1 MNLTPIITIVCCTTL
16 LISCGPS
23 AEELAAQKQQQI
35 AREDSIKNV
44 TEKETKRKIE
54 AKLAIQNYLER
65 AANTLSSL
73 KSELIETK
81 GNLDAANDKM
91 ASIKEFQ
98 FGRTQA
104 EREQQI
110 KYQSMTISSFE
121 ERINEIEA
129 KISETEMEIDKQKRA
144 LQNFSN

>member
-54 AKLAIQNYLER
+54 AKIGRASCRER
-65 AANTLSSL
+65 VYACV
-73 KSELIETK
+73 
-81 GNLDAANDKM
+81 
-91 ASIKEFQ
+91 
-98 FGRTQA
+98 
-104 EREQQI
+104 
-110 KYQSMTISSFE
+110 
-121 ERINEIEA
+121 
-129 KISETEMEIDKQKRA
+129 
-144 LQNFSN
+144 